1 MEYYCRTTDRQEQ
14 KEEDEDFFMN
24 AERDVN
30 FKDYPKGV
38 MEGLYVV
45 QQYPPIPEDGF
56 QMELLLNNEDINI
69 TLEGL
74 KRADNQPN
82 NMTLPVALMLLDSKS
97 YPSLSSARKS
107 CRKGNIVINR
117 GPLFVNEETG
127 QEEFNQDRCFIGR
140 TFHRVYPGDII
151 GIQSRLRGGFYPG
164 FQTERRPPF
173 ELPVVYEDD
182 HIAVVNKP
190 AGVVCYAPKGQGYS
204 CMETI
209 RAALPFV
216 LKPPKR
222 GTLSILRRPMSV
234 HRLDKPTTGL
244 LLIAKTKPALVEL
257 GRQFAQREVHK
268 TYTAIVN
275 GIPSKPKET
284 SLSDDAL
291 QQMITNGSK
300 MTKLSVL
307 SEGARQIEIT
317 N

>member
-1 MEYYCRTTDRQEQ
+1 
-14 KEEDEDFFMN
+14 
-24 AERDVN
+24 
-30 FKDYPKGV
+30 
-38 MEGLYVV
+38 
-45 QQYPPIPEDGF
+45 
-56 QMELLLNNEDINI
+56 
-69 TLEGL
+69 
-74 KRADNQPN
+74 
-82 NMTLPVALMLLDSKS
+82 
-97 YPSLSSARKS
+97 
-107 CRKGNIVINR
+107 
-117 GPLFVNEETG
+117 
-127 QEEFNQDRCFIGR
+127 
-140 TFHRVYPGDII
+140 
-151 GIQSRLRGGFYPG
+151 LRGGFYPG